1 LFHFV
6 SLFYSLHIIWF
17 LAAGCTQ
24 CKSLP
29 PPVGFSCCGW
39 RGAGGA
45 SVAGAC
51 HSLIGH
57 LTMLGSLPWTV
68 GSLGAPV
75 QQQSLQRILHS
86 VAGLCCKLALTTS
99 YLVNDCTDVF
109 MPSLNQLSHSPLL
122 MRSLSGHSFWD
133 ISFCNATW
141 MLNPPWRC
149 PD

>member
-1 LFHFV
+1 MSQRYFRLLPMPLLRTTTRAVVRKGRLLKIVPTADPGPHLAILIAIHVIAWPPLRRFHFVSLGFTLFHFV

-68 GSLGAPV
+68 GSPRCARAAAKP
-75 QQQSLQRILHS
+75 
-86 VAGLCCKLALTTS
+86 AK
-99 YLVNDCTDVF
+99 D
-109 MPSLNQLSHSPLL
+109 
-122 MRSLSGHSFWD
+122 
-133 ISFCNATW
+133 
-141 MLNPPWRC
+141 PP
-149 PD
+149 